1 MAIKYIESKSET
13 GRSGIRVEFDATTD
27 IVKLSG
33 FYDTYVK
40 LHLKKNEWK
49 LQDFL
54 EYLGISDI
62 LEKKNN
68 KMSKTSENEPT
79 EEIKVSDKK
88 KSSSSKSKAKA
99 SKESNELRNLSNLTK
114 ETFEFDNLP
123 KVQLSYTLKKTTSNS
138 RVGSVQV
145 NLSIGADRTR
155 FIIPNGSRFSM
166 ALWLSDKK
174 MFDVKHKDYSSL
186 YNAISQ
192 SMNQCKMALEV
203 KSKEIEG
210 LKKEKKGKIN
220 KSMLEPNNLL
230 KYIKDYCFNTTK

>member
-1 MAIKYIESKSET
+1 MAIKYIETKSET
-13 GRSGIRVEFDATTD
+13 GRSGIRVEFDTTTD

-49 LQDFL
+49 LEEFL
-54 EYLGISDI
+54 EFLGISDI
-62 LEKKNN
+62 IEKKNN
-68 KMSKTSENEPT
+68 KISKTSENEII
-79 EEIKVSDKK
+79 EEIKLSAKK
-88 KSSSSKSKAKA
+88 KASPSKSKAKV

-123 KVQLSYTLKKTTSNS
+123 KVQLSYTLKKTTINS

-145 NLSIGADRTR
+145 NLSIGSDRTR
-155 FIIPNGSRFSM
+155 FIIPNGSKFSM

-174 MFDVKHKDYSSL
+174 MFDVKHKDYSNL

-192 SMNQCKMALEV
+192 SMNQCKMALQV
-203 KSKEIEG
+203 KSKEIESM
-210 LKKEKKGKIN
+210 KKEKKGKFN
-220 KSMLEPNNLL
+220 KSMLEHGNLL
-230 KYIKDYCFNTTK
+230 KYIKDYCFNKTK

>member
-1 MAIKYIESKSET
+1 MSIKYLETKSET
-13 GRSGIRVEFDATTD
+13 GRSGLRVEFDATTD

-54 EYLGISDI
+54 EYLGITDI

-68 KMSKTSENEPT
+68 TISKTYGNEHM
-79 EEIKVSDKK
+79 EEIKVSGKK
-88 KSSSSKSKAKA
+88 KSSSSKSKTNA
-99 SKESNELRNLSNLTK
+99 SEESNQLRNLSNLTK
-114 ETFEFDNLP
+114 ETLEFDNLP
-123 KVQLSYTLKKTTSNS
+123 KVQLSYILKKTTSNP
-138 RVGSVQV
+138 RIGSIQV
-145 NLSIGADRTR
+145 NLSIGSDRTR
-155 FIIPNGSRFSM
+155 FIIPNRSRFSM
-166 ALWLSDKK
+166 SLWLSDKK
-174 MFDVKHKDYSSL
+174 LFDVKHKDYSSL

-192 SMNQCKMALEV
+192 SINQFKIALEV

-230 KYIKDYCFNTTK
+230 KYILARVKVSG